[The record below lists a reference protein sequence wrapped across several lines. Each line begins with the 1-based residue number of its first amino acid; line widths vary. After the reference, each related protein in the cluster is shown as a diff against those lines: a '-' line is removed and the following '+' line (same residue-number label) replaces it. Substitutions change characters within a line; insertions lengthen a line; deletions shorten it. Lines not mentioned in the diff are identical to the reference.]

1 MNVRL
6 LKAIDS
12 SVVTCGCDS
21 WTVKTA
27 EHQGIDTFDL
37 CGYRRLLTVPWAARR
52 GATNEP
58 AQVTALD
65 PRLDL
70 LSTS

>member
-6 LKAIDS
+6 LKATVS
-12 SVVTCGCDS
+12 PVVTCGCDS

-27 EHQGIDTFDL
+27 DTFEL
-37 CGYRRLLTVPWAARR
+37 WGWRRLLIVPWAARS

-58 AQVTALD
+58 AQVRDLD
-65 PRLDL
+65 PRHDH
-70 LSTS
+70 LSDS

>member
-6 LKAIDS
+6 LQAMVS
-12 SVVTCGCDS
+12 LVVTCGYDS
-21 WTVKTA
+21 WIVKTA
-27 EHQGIDTFDL
+27 ERQGIDMFEL
-37 CGYRRLLTVPWAARR
+37 WGWRRLLTVPWAARR

-65 PRLDL
+65 PQCDH
-70 LSTS
+70 LSAS